1 MTGEQFALM
10 MQVLRSIEAASKQA
24 VELLTK
30 IEAERL
36 PAIEASVDA
45 GANAVESAVI
55 RN

>member
-24 VELLTK
+24 VALLTK

-36 PAIEASVDA
+36 PAIEASIDS
-45 GANAVESAVI
+45 GCNAVESAVI